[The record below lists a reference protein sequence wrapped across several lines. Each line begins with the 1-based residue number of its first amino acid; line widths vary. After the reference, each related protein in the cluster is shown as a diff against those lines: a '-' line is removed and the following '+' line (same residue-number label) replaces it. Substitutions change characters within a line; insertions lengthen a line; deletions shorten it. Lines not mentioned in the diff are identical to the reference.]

1 MLIAR
6 AAAALLT
13 AVLLLVTPSADA
25 PGSGPVPVQWRAT
38 WSAPADA
45 EADAEYRDYKIPL
58 YGASAQALAMAAGES
73 TVRIHDARTGAL
85 IRTFTTSGATVD
97 GVWVAAGTV
106 VVLTTSQKG
115 AGQLL
120 RAYDVPTGAAL
131 WQHAVTFAG
140 ERDESGADSYNG
152 PRIMVTERGV
162 VLAERRSEPLT
173 LLSLDLRSGS
183 TLASTVYERHCDL
196 VAGAG
201 SRSVL
206 LLDHCAGN
214 RVRLASVDP
223 ATLRLAWT
231 RTLPSPP
238 HSFTFPDPEE
248 ADDWPRLDLTVSG
261 DGYVEVTVGDYAA
274 FHAPDGRRLSTLEES
289 LTSAGPVRG
298 GRWIEPMYVG
308 GLPAERGDG
317 VEVIVSEL
325 ARWPLPMFLTSL
337 DPVTGRLRA
346 LPLDAP
352 SGQASLVGTA
362 EDLAFVQ
369 SGGHVTAYAL
379 TYGAATGRELFGGVA
394 RDAWPDACGLL
405 SAADLRSQADGYV
418 PRPAMGS
425 LLGWPL
431 PKPVQCDWIPPADDA
446 PVISVSVDWV
456 AHSDAA
462 ARRMFAAETTRIKQ
476 GYAYD
481 PVTEDPYLLDYFW
494 TVPSGTGTAPE
505 AVIGVGPVI
514 VRLASVSRPALR
526 LLAPVLR
533 DKLLARHGLPRPT
546 PVPLPQVHW
555 SFPTDGGLRDA
566 PMVTDGIVYVS
577 GGDRVYALDA
587 ASGRPRWARTIGE
600 LLQVVDGQVYV
611 SDTGRLHVL
620 DARTGVAKWQWDQYV
635 LHEIE
640 DLTVAEGLAV
650 FCTGGRA
657 VALDAASGRRLW
669 RTGERGCGH
678 LAIDGGAVYVH
689 EGDSTVSALDAA
701 TGHRRWS
708 ARSDAAVTAAGK
720 VVYVGTG
727 SRVRALDAAFGAE
740 RWSAPIGHGLDSAP
754 ELIGTALYARD
765 SAGTLHALDA
775 RTGKERWTFPAGGT
789 DSATRVTVSGNLLYL
804 AGPGGVHALDTASGA
819 QRWSTPLGSDVVSG
833 PIAHAGIVYAGT
845 DDAVHA
851 LDGVTGTPRWRVNTG
866 EPAIGPVVG
875 GLIYAHD
882 DGNVYPLSPA
892 SPPGAGE

>member
-1 MLIAR
+1 MLNAR

-13 AVLLLVTPSADA
+13 AVLLLVTPAADA
-25 PGSGPVPVQWRAT
+25 PGSGPVPVQWRTT

-45 EADAEYRDYKIPL
+45 EADAEDRDYEIPL
-58 YGASAQALAMAAGES
+58 YGASAQALAMAAGED

-106 VVLTTSQKG
+106 VVLTESQKG
-115 AGQLL
+115 TGRLL
-120 RAYDVPTGAAL
+120 RAYDVLTGAAL
-131 WQHAVTFAG
+131 WQHAVDLADEG
-140 ERDESGADSYNG
+140 DESGADSYGG

-162 VLAERRSEPLT
+162 VLAERQSEPLT
-173 LLSLDLRSGS
+173 LLSLDLRSGR

-223 ATLRLAWT
+223 ATLRPAWT

-238 HSFTFPDPEE
+238 HSYPEQ
-248 ADDWPRLDLTVSG
+248 AGDRPLLDLTVSG
-261 DGYVEVTVGDYAA
+261 DGYVQVTTDDYAA

-289 LTSAGPVRG
+289 LTPADPVRG
-298 GRWIEPMYVG
+298 GRWTEPMYLG
-308 GLPAERGDG
+308 GLPAEVLNGRY
-317 VEVIVSEL
+317 VNVAE
-325 ARWPLPMFLTSL
+325 WPLPMFLTSL
-337 DPVTGRLRA
+337 DPVTGHLRA
-346 LPLDAP
+346 LPLDMP
-352 SGQASLVGTA
+352 SGDASLVGTV

-369 SGGHVTAYAL
+369 SGGRVTAYAL
-379 TYGAATGRELFGGVA
+379 TYGAATGRELFGDVA

-405 SAADLRSQADGYV
+405 SAADLRFQADGYV
-418 PRPAMGS
+418 PRPVKRS

-431 PKPVQCDWIPPADDA
+431 PKPVQCDWIPSADDA

-476 GYAYD
+476 GPPYD
-481 PVTEDPYLLDYFW
+481 PVTEDPYLLDYFR
-494 TVPSGTGTAPE
+494 TPASSTGTAPQ

-514 VRLASVSRPALR
+514 VRLASPSRPALR
-526 LLAPVLR
+526 FLAPVLR
-533 DKLLARHGLPRPT
+533 DKLLARHGLPRPR
-546 PVPLPQVHW
+546 PVPLPRVRW
-555 SFPTDGGLRDA
+555 SFPTDGELWNA
-566 PMVTDGIVYVS
+566 PMVTDGIVYAS
-577 GGDRVYALDA
+577 GGGRVYALDA
-587 ASGRPRWARTIGE
+587 ASGRPRWARTIGNKIAH
-600 LLQVVDGQVYV
+600 LLQVVDGQVYI
-611 SDTGRLHVL
+611 SEAGDLHVL
-620 DARTGVAKWQWDQYV
+620 DARTGAAKWRYQDGWIDG
-635 LHEIE
+635 
-640 DLTVAEGLAV
+640 LTVAEGLV
-650 FCTGGRA
+650 VSCPGERA

-678 LAIDGGAVYVH
+678 PAIDGGAVYVQP
-689 EGDSTVSALDAA
+689 GDGTVSVLDAA

-727 SRVRALDAAFGAE
+727 SRVRALDAASGAE
-740 RWSAPIGHGLDSAP
+740 RWSAPIGHGLVSAP

-775 RTGKERWTFPAGGT
+775 RTGKERWTFPTGST
-789 DSATRVTVSGNLLYL
+789 DSDTRVTISGNLLYL
-804 AGPGGVHALDTASGA
+804 AGPGSVHALDTASGA
-819 QRWSTPLGSDVVSG
+819 QRWSTSLGSDVVSG
-833 PIAHAGIVYAGT
+833 PVAHAGIVYAGA
-845 DDAVHA
+845 DDTVHA
-851 LDGVTGTPRWRVNTG
+851 LDGVTGAPRWRVHTG
-866 EPAIGPVVG
+866 SEPAIGPVVG
-875 GLIYAHD
+875 GLVYAGGS
-882 DGNVYPLSPA
+882 GNVYALSPA
-892 SPPGAGE
+892 YPPGAGG